1 MTNID
6 TGPEREPEP
15 EPARQLAL
23 QTARQIALQIEQ
35 AGSLAELQR
44 AGLGVDALVEALHA
58 AGRPVERIAA
68 AVRDLNR
75 PLFARLWELLAP
87 PALIANSCLI
97 VMGSE
102 GRGEQIL
109 KTDQDNAL
117 LLRDG
122 FVGPAFGP
130 LALARLTARFTAALI
145 ELGYPRCAGNI
156 MLSNPLWCQPVSA
169 FRATLRDWLFGAAP
183 DGALNLAIFL
193 DAAAVAGDASLLA
206 QTRAFVDDF
215 LVDDDAFFA
224 RFASAVEQFS
234 EAPGAPWW
242 ARLAGWRGGA
252 PHDHESGQGGPG
264 ASIDLK
270 KLGTFPIVHGV
281 RALALE
287 YRIDVPGTAARLAA
301 LAAQAHLPVAL
312 ADELMRALQLLMAL
326 KLDHQLRQLHAAPAG
341 GVRIDNRV
349 ALARLSP
356 AQRDALHTALAAVK
370 QLRQHLRWHY
380 RLDVL

>member
-1 MTNID
+1 MTSLD
-6 TGPEREPEP
+6 TGPEG

-23 QTARQIALQIEQ
+23 QIALQIQQ
-35 AGSLAELQR
+35 AGSLAELQC

-58 AGRPVERIAA
+58 NGTPVERIAS

-87 PALIANSCLI
+87 PALVANSCLI

-156 MLSNPLWCQPVSA
+156 MLSNPLWCQPVTA

-193 DAAAVAGDASLLA
+193 DAAAVAGDATLLA
-206 QTRAFVDDF
+206 QARAFVDDF

-224 RFASAVEQFS
+224 RFASAIEQFS

-252 PHDHESGQGGPG
+252 PHGRESGPGGQGGPG

-281 RALALE
+281 RALALQ

-301 LAAQAHLPVAL
+301 LAAQAHLPAAL
-312 ADELMRALQLLMAL
+312 AGELTQALQLLMAL
-326 KLDHQLRQLHAAPAG
+326 KLDHHLRQLHAAPAG

-349 ALARLSP
+349 ALALLSP
-356 AQRDALHTALAAVK
+356 AQRDALHNALAAVK
-370 QLRQHLRWHY
+370 QLRQHLRLHY